1 LGCGDL
7 SPLWF
12 RAALAAHLRKIWSRQ
27 VATEISAATGRR
39 TPKFEGVMMSS
50 VQPVEENTTRK
61 YQLLIDGQ
69 WVDAASGK
77 TFTTPNPA
85 TGQTLAEIAE
95 ADKEDIDR
103 AVTAARKAF
112 EGKWSKVSARDR
124 GRMLYKLSQL
134 IEEHTP
140 ELAALETADNG
151 KPIKEST
158 YVDLPQVAENF
169 EYFAGWATK
178 IEGETIPVPGQ
189 MFNYTL
195 REPVGVCGQIIPWN
209 FPLLMA
215 AWKLAPALAA
225 GNTIVLKPAEQ
236 TPVNAMELGKLI
248 QEAGFPDGVVNIV
261 PGYGETAGAALASHP
276 GIDKVAFTGSTEVG
290 KLIAKAASDNL
301 TTVSLELGGKAP
313 NIVFAD
319 ADIEQAVNGAMM
331 GIFFNQG
338 QVCCAGS
345 RLFVQDSV
353 KDQFLDRL
361 KEKSAKIVVGDPM
374 DKGTHM
380 GPQVSQEQ
388 LNRVKSY
395 SDIARSEGATVVAG
409 GECPTLPGAFQ
420 NGYFYQPTI
429 FSDVKNK
436 MRIAQEEIFGPVVSV
451 ISFEN
456 EDDLIKQANETIYGL
471 SAGIWTTN
479 ITRAHRF
486 AKEIKAG
493 VIWINTYNMF
503 NAASPFGG
511 YKQSGYGREMG
522 KHALE
527 MYTNVKSVWVDLSGK
542 PIGWF
547 GK

>member
-1 LGCGDL
+1 
-7 SPLWF
+7 
-12 RAALAAHLRKIWSRQ
+12 
-27 VATEISAATGRR
+27 
-39 TPKFEGVMMSS
+39 MSS
-50 VQPVEENTTRK
+50 AKSASETPRK
-61 YQLLIDGQ
+61 YQLFIDGQ
-69 WVDAASGK
+69 WVDAESGK

-85 TGQTLAEIAE
+85 TGATLAEVAE
-95 ADKEDIDR
+95 GDKADIDK
-103 AVTAARKAF
+103 AVAAARRAL
-112 EGKWSKVSARDR
+112 EGKWSKISARDR

-134 IEEHTP
+134 IEAKTP

-151 KPIKEST
+151 KPIKETS
-158 YVDLPQVAENF
+158 YVDLPQVVENF

-225 GNTIVLKPAEQ
+225 GNTVVLKPAEQ
-236 TPVNAMELGKLI
+236 TPVGAMELASLI

-261 PGYGETAGAALASHP
+261 PGYGETAGAALAAHP
-276 GIDKVAFTGSTEVG
+276 DIDKVAFTGSTEVG
-290 KLIAKAASDNL
+290 KIIARAAADNL
-301 TTVSLELGGKAP
+301 TKVSLELGGKAP

-319 ADIEQAVNGAMM
+319 ADIEQAVSGAMM

-345 RLFVQDSV
+345 RLFLDARV
-353 KDQFLDRL
+353 KDEFLEL
-361 KEKSAKIVVGDPM
+361 FKEKSSRVRVGDPM
-374 DKGTHM
+374 DKNTQM
-380 GPQVSQEQ
+380 GPQVSEEQ
-388 LNRVKSY
+388 LNRIKGYV
-395 SDIARSEGATVVAG
+395 DIAKEEGAQVLSG
-409 GECPTLPGAFQ
+409 GCPPQLEGDFQ
-420 NGYFYQPTI
+420 KGYFFQPTI
-429 FSDVKNK
+429 FGDVKNS
-436 MRIAQEEIFGPVVSV
+436 MRVAQEEIFGPVVSV
-451 ISFEN
+451 ITFEN
-456 EDDLIKQANETIYGL
+456 EDDLIKQANEIVYGL
-471 SAGIWTTN
+471 SAGIWTKD

-486 AKEIKAG
+486 AKAVKAG
-493 VIWINTYNMF
+493 TVWINTYNMF

-527 MYTNVKSVWVDLSGK
+527 MYTQVKSVWVDLSGK

-547 GK
+547 GN

>member
-1 LGCGDL
+1 
-7 SPLWF
+7 
-12 RAALAAHLRKIWSRQ
+12 
-27 VATEISAATGRR
+27 
-39 TPKFEGVMMSS
+39 MSS
-50 VQPVEENTTRK
+50 VQPAEANTPRK
-61 YQLLIDGQ
+61 YQLFIDGQ
-69 WVDAASGK
+69 WVDAESGK

-85 TGQTLAEIAE
+85 TGENLAEVSE
-95 ADKEDIDR
+95 ADKADIDK
-103 AVTAARKAF
+103 AVSAARRAF
-112 EGKWSKVSARDR
+112 EGKWSKMSARDR
-124 GRMLYKLSQL
+124 GRILYKLSKL
-134 IEEHTP
+134 IEEHSS

-225 GNTIVLKPAEQ
+225 GNTVVLKPAEQ
-236 TPVNAMELGKLI
+236 TPVTAMELGKLI
-248 QEAGFPDGVVNIV
+248 QEAGFPEGVVNIV
-261 PGYGETAGAALASHP
+261 PGYGETAGAALAAHP
-276 GIDKVAFTGSTEVG
+276 GIDKIAFTGSTEVG
-290 KLIAKAASDNL
+290 KLIAKAAAENL
-301 TTVSLELGGKAP
+301 TKVSLELGGKAP

-319 ADIEQAVNGAMM
+319 ADMDQAVSGAMM

-345 RLFVQDSV
+345 RLFVEEKV
-353 KDQFLDRL
+353 KEEFLGLL
-361 KEKSAKIVVGDPM
+361 KEKASRIKVGDPM
-374 DKGTHM
+374 DKATHM
-380 GPQVSQEQ
+380 GPQVSAEQ
-388 LNRVKSY
+388 LSRIKGYVDVAQK
-395 SDIARSEGATVVAG
+395 EGATVLSG
-409 GECPTLPGAFQ
+409 GESPQLEGAFQ
-420 NGYFYQPTI
+420 NGYFFQPTI
-429 FSDVKNK
+429 FSDVNNQ
-436 MRIAQEEIFGPVVSV
+436 MRVAQEEIFGPVVSV
-451 ISFEN
+451 ITFRD
-456 EDDLIKQANETIYGL
+456 EDDLIKQANDTIYGL
-471 SAGIWTTN
+471 SAGIWTRD

-493 VIWINTYNMF
+493 VVWINTFNMF

-527 MYTNVKSVWVDLSGK
+527 MYTHVKSVWVDLSGR

>member
-1 LGCGDL
+1 
-7 SPLWF
+7 
-12 RAALAAHLRKIWSRQ
+12 
-27 VATEISAATGRR
+27 
-39 TPKFEGVMMSS
+39 MSS
-50 VQPVEENTTRK
+50 AQPAGTKSPRK

-69 WVDAASGK
+69 WVDAESGK
-77 TFTTPNPA
+77 TFTTPNPS
-85 TGQTLAEIAE
+85 TGETLAEVAE
-95 ADKEDIDR
+95 ADKADIDK
-103 AVTAARKAF
+103 AVKAARKAF
-112 EGKWSKVSARDR
+112 EGKWSRMSARDR
-124 GRMLYKLSQL
+124 GRLMFKLAQL
-134 IEEHTP
+134 IEEKTE

-215 AWKLAPALAA
+215 AWKLGPALAA
-225 GNTIVLKPAEQ
+225 GNTVVLKPAEQ
-236 TPVNAMELGKLI
+236 TPVTAMELGKLI
-248 QEAGFPDGVVNIV
+248 QEAGFPEGVVNIV

-290 KLIAKAASDNL
+290 KIIARAAADNL
-301 TTVSLELGGKAP
+301 TKVSLELGGKAP

-319 ADIEQAVNGAMM
+319 ADIDQAVNGAMM

-345 RLFVQDSV
+345 RLFVQDEV
-353 KDQFLDRL
+353 KDEFLERL
-361 KEKSAKIVVGDPM
+361 KEKSSKIVVGNPM
-374 DKGTHM
+374 DKATQM
-380 GPQVSQEQ
+380 GPQVSEEQ
-388 LNRVKSY
+388 LNRIKGYV
-395 SDIARSEGATVVAG
+395 DIATKEGASVVTG
-409 GECPTLPGAFQ
+409 GCPPQLDPEFQ
-420 NGYFYQPTI
+420 KGYFFQPTI
-429 FSDVKNK
+429 FGEVNNK
-436 MRIAQEEIFGPVVSV
+436 MRVAQEEIFGPVVSM
-451 ISFEN
+451 ISFKD

>member
-1 LGCGDL
+1 
-7 SPLWF
+7 
-12 RAALAAHLRKIWSRQ
+12 
-27 VATEISAATGRR
+27 
-39 TPKFEGVMMSS
+39 MSS
-50 VQPVEENTTRK
+50 SQTASASPRR
-61 YQLLIDGQ
+61 YQLFIDGQ
-69 WVDAASGK
+69 WVDAESGK

-85 TGQTLAEIAE
+85 TGETLAEVAE
-95 ADKEDIDR
+95 ADKADVDK
-103 AVTAARKAF
+103 AVAAARRAF
-112 EGKWSKVSARDR
+112 EGKWGRMSARDR
-124 GRMLYKLSQL
+124 GRLLYKLSQL
-134 IEEHTP
+134 IEAKSQ

-151 KPIKEST
+151 KPIKESM
-158 YVDLPQVAENF
+158 YIDLPGVVENF

-195 REPVGVCGQIIPWN
+195 REPLGVCGQIIPWN

-236 TPVNAMELGKLI
+236 TPVTALELGKLF

-276 GIDKVAFTGSTEVG
+276 GIDKIAFTGSTEVG
-290 KLIAKAASDNL
+290 KIIARTAADNL
-301 TTVSLELGGKAP
+301 TKVSLELGGKAP

-319 ADIEQAVNGAMM
+319 ADIEQAVSGAMM

-345 RLFVQDSV
+345 RLFLDERV
-353 KDQFLDRL
+353 KDEFLARF
-361 KEKSAKIVVGDPM
+361 KERAERVKVGDPM
-374 DKGTHM
+374 DKATQM
-380 GPQVSQEQ
+380 GPQVSEEQ
-388 LNRVKSY
+388 LARVRSY
-395 SDIARSEGATVVAG
+395 VDIARGEGATVFTG
-409 GECPTLPGAFQ
+409 GGSPELEGNFR
-420 NGYFYQPTI
+420 NGYFFQPTV
-429 FSDVKNK
+429 FSEVQNS
-436 MRIAQEEIFGPVVSV
+436 MRVAQEEIFGPVASV
-451 ISFEN
+451 ITFKDEK
-456 EDDLIKQANETIYGL
+456 DLVRQANDTIYGL
-471 SAGIWTTN
+471 SAGIWTKD

-493 VIWINTYNMF
+493 TVWINTFNMM

-527 MYTNVKSVWVDLSGK
+527 LYTHVKSVWVDLSGK
-542 PIGWF
+542 PIGWY
-547 GK
+547 GN